1 MKTMPHLKYIGILFA
16 TTFFIL
22 MACTNQT
29 TKKGDYKV
37 YDIKEIDE
45 LSAQIVN
52 APGDALLYAKRAMLF
67 GEYEFYQEAE
77 LDAEKALSLDSMS
90 VDLYRILGNAYFDN
104 NHSHAAVT
112 LLEKAIERFPEEKS
126 IYFIL
131 AEMQMILQQHQQS
144 LVIIDKLMKLHPN
157 HPEGLFI
164 QGQILKEMGDTLK
177 AMDRYQATVEQDA
190 DFIDAYIQLAILSGE
205 LGSALTMRYIDNAL
219 RIDSMSQTA
228 LLLKAQYHHFRSD
241 YAQAQLEYE
250 KAILKHPQS
259 ANFNY
264 NLALMY
270 MELGENADK
279 NNDKALATEQYKL
292 AFHHFD
298 NATKFDLQFADAYFY
313 KGMSAERMGNKEVAK
328 TDYENAMRLQAFL
341 GTVSPEV
348 VEDCLVRLNK

>member
-1 MKTMPHLKYIGILFA
+1 MPQLTYKIISFI
-16 TTFFIL
+16 TVFVIL
-22 MACTNQT
+22 MACNGTSTNNE
-29 TKKGDYKV
+29 DYKT
-37 YDIKEIDE
+37 YNIKEIDE
-45 LSAQIVN
+45 LSAKIVN
-52 APGDALLYAKRAMLF
+52 NPGDALLYAKRALLF
-67 GEYEFYQEAE
+67 GEHEFYQEAE
-77 LDAEKALSLDSMS
+77 LDAEKALTLDSNA

-112 LLEKAIERFPEEKS
+112 TLEKAIDRFPEEKTL
-126 IYFIL
+126 YFIL

-144 LVIIDKLMKLHPN
+144 LITIDKLMKLHPN

-190 DFIDAYIQLAILSGE
+190 DYIDAYIQLAILSGE

-219 RIDSMSQTA
+219 RIDSMSPTA

-241 YAQAQLEYE
+241 YEQAQREYE
-250 KAILKHPQS
+250 NAILKHPQS

-270 MELGENADK
+270 MEIGDNAEKKGDK
-279 NNDKALATEQYKL
+279 TLAIEQYKL

-298 NATKFDLQFADAYFY
+298 NATKFDLQFADAYYY

-328 TDYENAMRLQAFL
+328 ADYENAMRLQVFL
-341 GTVSPEV
+341 ATVSPEV
-348 VEDCLVRLNK
+348 VEDCLARLKK